1 MNANELKQELF
12 YRPKNGYDLIG
23 ADEKLALHE
32 YCEAYKHFLNISR
45 TERECVQVA
54 VEMAEKAGFV
64 EYEVG
69 MPMQPGT
76 KLYRNIRGKSL
87 ILAVM
92 GEQPLDEG
100 CLMAG
105 AHIDAPR
112 LDLKQNPLM
121 ETDDLAYFRTHYYGG
136 IRKYQWVA
144 VPLEMHGV
152 VALKNGETVSI
163 VIGRDPEDPQ
173 FVITDLLPHL
183 AADQIKKGLH
193 EAHTGEGMKIFVGS
207 IPYDCEG
214 NDRVKLAVMSILNSR
229 YGIVEED
236 FLSAELEVVPAMEV
250 RDIGLDRSM
259 IGGYGHDDRS
269 CAFAELQAIL
279 ELDIIP
285 NRTAICILTDKE
297 ETGSMGV
304 TGILSRAFDHFMED
318 LCDEQNAHVHTCY
331 ANSFCVSAD
340 VCNGYD
346 PLYPEVSD
354 KQNNAKMNGGIGVC
368 KYTGSRGKAGTS
380 DASAETVA
388 HLRKIFADYGVVW
401 QMTEMGKVDQGGGGT
416 IAQYMANRN
425 IETIDA
431 GVPVMS
437 MHAPFELVSKFDCYM
452 TYKAMKAL
460 YHAE

>member
-1 MNANELKQELF
+1 MNANELTNALF
-12 YRPKNGYDLIG
+12 YQPKHGYDRID
-23 ADEKLALHE
+23 ADEQAVMNA
-32 YCEAYKHFLNISR
+32 YCEAYKYYLNTAR
-45 TERECVQVA
+45 TERECVKLS
-54 VEMAEKAGFV
+54 VEMAEAAGFV
-64 EYEVG
+64 KYEVG
-69 MPMQPGT
+69 MPLPPGT

-87 ILAVM
+87 ALAVI
-92 GEQPLDEG
+92 GQEGLQHG

-105 AHIDAPR
+105 AHIDSPR

-121 ETDDLAYFRTHYYGG
+121 ETENLAYFRTHYYGG

-144 VPLEMHGV
+144 TPLELHGV
-152 VALKNGETVSI
+152 VALKNGDLVNV
-163 VIGRDPEDPQ
+163 VIGRDPADPQ

-183 AADQIKKGLH
+183 AADQSKKGLH
-193 EAHTGEGMKIFVGS
+193 EAHTGEGLKVFVGS
-207 IPYDCEG
+207 VPYACEG
-214 NDRVKLAVMSILNSR
+214 PNRVKLAVMSLLNSR
-229 YGIVEED
+229 YGITEED
-236 FLSAELEVVPAMEV
+236 FLSAELEVVPACEV

-279 ELDIIP
+279 DLDVIP
-285 NRTAICILTDKE
+285 HRTAICILTDKE

-304 TGILSRAFDHFMED
+304 TGILSRVFDHFMED
-318 LCDEQNAHVHTCY
+318 LCEAQGVSLHTCY
-331 ANSFCVSAD
+331 ANSFCISAD

-354 KQNNAKMNGGIGVC
+354 IQNNAKMNHGVAMC
-368 KYTGSRGKAGTS
+368 KYTGSRGKSGTS

-388 HLRKIFADYGVVW
+388 TLRRVFDNYGVVW

-452 TYKAMKAL
+452 TYKAVCAL
-460 YHAE
+460 YHAK

>member
-1 MNANELKQELF
+1 MNANELTNALF
-12 YRPKNGYDLIG
+12 YQPKHGYDLID
-23 ADEKLALHE
+23 AKEKELLHT
-32 YCEAYKHFLNISR
+32 YCEAYKKFLNDAR
-45 TERECVQVA
+45 TERECVKLA
-54 VEMAEKAGFV
+54 VEMAEAAGFV
-64 EYEVG
+64 EYKVG
-69 MPMQPGT
+69 MPMEPGT
-76 KLYRNIRGKSL
+76 KLYRNIRNKSL

-92 GEQPLDEG
+92 GQQPLDEG

-105 AHIDAPR
+105 AHVDAPR

-144 VPLEMHGV
+144 VPLELHGV
-152 VALKNGETVSI
+152 VALRSGDVVDV

-183 AADQIKKGLH
+183 AADQSKKGLH
-193 EAHTGEGMKIFVGS
+193 EAHTGEGMKVFVGS
-207 IPYDCEG
+207 VPYDCDG
-214 NDRVKLAVMSILNSR
+214 KDRVKMAVLSILNSR

-279 ELDIIP
+279 ELDVIP
-285 NRTAICILTDKE
+285 NRTAVCILTDKE

-318 LCDEQNAHVHTCY
+318 LCDEQNAHLHTCY
-331 ANSFCVSAD
+331 ANSFCISAD

-354 KQNNAKMNGGIGVC
+354 KQNNAKMNYGIGVC

-388 HLRKIFADYGVVW
+388 RLRRIFGDYGVVW

-437 MHAPFELVSKFDCYM
+437 MHAPYELVSKFDCYM
-452 TYKAMKAL
+452 TYKAMAAL
-460 YHAE
+460 YRAE

>member
-1 MNANELKQELF
+1 MNASELTKELF
-12 YRPKNGYDLIG
+12 YRPKHGYDQIDAG
-23 ADEKLALHE
+23 EKAAMNE
-32 YCEAYKHFLNISR
+32 YCEAYKYYLNVAR
-45 TERECVQVA
+45 TERECVRLA
-54 VEMAEKAGFV
+54 VEMAEEAGFV
-64 EYEVG
+64 EYKVG

-76 KLYRNIRGKSL
+76 KIYRNIRGKSL

-92 GEQPLDEG
+92 GEQPLNEG

-144 VPLEMHGV
+144 TPLEMHGV
-152 VALKNGETVSI
+152 VALKSGETVEI

-207 IPYDCEG
+207 VPYDCEG
-214 NDRVKLAVMSILNSR
+214 GDRVKLAVMSILNSR

-236 FLSAELEVVPAMEV
+236 FLSAELEVVPAVEV

-269 CAFAELQAIL
+269 CAFAELKAIL
-279 ELDIIP
+279 DLDIIP
-285 NRTAICILTDKE
+285 NRTAVCILTDKE

-331 ANSFCVSAD
+331 ANSFCISAD

-354 KQNNAKMNGGIGVC
+354 KQNNAKMNYGIAVC
-368 KYTGSRGKAGTS
+368 KYTGARGKSGTS

-388 HLRKIFADYGVVW
+388 FLRRVFDEYGVVW

-431 GVPVMS
+431 GVPVQS

-452 TYKAMKAL
+452 TYKAMAAL